1 MAGKVVQICQEKIN
15 PIIEK
20 MGYEV
25 VEVEYAKKSDG
36 MNLTF
41 YIDNDKGIT
50 IEDCEKVNE
59 VVEPLLDE
67 INPTNDA
74 TYILNVSSPGID
86 RPVKTQRDFL
96 RNKDKLVEV
105 TLYSAKNGKKKY
117 KGLLKN
123 FNENLV
129 EIDVDGTMMSFEHK
143 NVAQVSPVIEF

>member
-105 TLYSAKNGKKKY
+105 TLYSAQNGKKKY

-143 NVAQVSPVIEF
+143 NVAQISPVIEF

>member
-105 TLYSAKNGKKKY
+105 TLYSAQNGKKKY

>member
-41 YIDNDKGIT
+41 FIDKDDGIT
-50 IEDCEKVNE
+50 IEDCEKVNQ
-59 VVEPLLDE
+59 VIEPLLDE
-67 INPTNDA
+67 LNPTNDA

-86 RPVKTQRDFL
+86 RPIKTNRDYL

-105 TLYSAKNGKKKY
+105 TLYSAQNGKKKY
-117 KGLLKN
+117 KGILRI
-123 FNENLV
+123 FNNDFV
-129 EIDVDGTMMSFEHK
+129 EIEVDGVVMSFEQK